1 MALPGTLIVVSA
13 PSSLPGAPPGPGWL
27 PRPRSPL
34 ARAVL
39 PVVGGAL
46 LIALIFAATWG
57 IAAWSSR
64 GGAEPSDRLAPSM
77 LKVGGVEAV
86 ADTIDDTGPILFP
99 GLNTSSGE
107 RTLVL
112 AHEGDDPQHGWHAY
126 WAYPADADP
135 SCGVTQVQET
145 ERFTDC
151 RGRQLGVADLALP
164 EGVCPLVD
172 DGSTLYLDLTCGATT
187 PTTA

>member
-1 MALPGTLIVVSA
+1 MPGTLIVVSA

-64 GGAEPSDRLAPSM
+64 GDAQPSDRLAPSM
-77 LKVGGVEAV
+77 LKVGGVAAV
-86 ADTIDDTGPILFP
+86 ADTIDHTGPILFP

-107 RTLVL
+107 RTIVL